1 MPLGACPCLPRD
13 GLPRG
18 RRARRTDENR
28 YNGILGGVIRVAKP
42 TASMED
48 YLETIYELIQD
59 KGYARVT
66 DIASALDLQPSTVT
80 RMIQR
85 LDEQKFVIYERYRGL
100 ALTSKGEAIGQA
112 MRRRHRTLEVFLRL
126 LGVEDEAVVQKD
138 VEGIEHHV
146 SMGTM
151 DCIRYFVEL
160 ATEDPAWLERL
171 TRYRRER
178 ERQKDREED
187 AGDADSDGADTDY

>member
-1 MPLGACPCLPRD
+1 M
-13 GLPRG
+13 
-18 RRARRTDENR
+18 
-28 YNGILGGVIRVAKP
+28 AKP

-66 DIASALDLQPSTVT
+66 DIAMALDLQPSTVT

-85 LDEQKFVIYERYRGL
+85 LDDQKFVIYERYRGL
-100 ALTSKGEAIGQA
+100 VLTDKGEAIGQA

-126 LGVEDEAVVQKD
+126 LGVDDEDVVQRD

-146 SMGTM
+146 SMSTM
-151 DCIRYFVEL
+151 DCIRSFVEL
-160 ATEDPAWLERL
+160 AKEEPEWLERL
-171 TRYRRER
+171 TRYRQER
-178 ERQKDREED
+178 QQQKDRE
-187 AGDADSDGADTDY
+187 AGAAQTEAEAKAND